1 MPVTYWVDQNSRYA
15 RCVDGRPIAAIV
27 AHQTGR
33 WMVMRR
39 GAAAQRDLGPQFPGA
54 SLLFVRLLEDLVGLD
69 RTSAFDLT
77 ERASSRAGQRCAFH
91 VDDSDGRHKLD
102 TLNDSELLTLAVTH
116 HSGCGF
122 AKESWGSDANKI
134 ISEARRRGWR
144 MYFSLGGRVET
155 NATIN
160 YAAGSTFDTSRAA
173 LDGAGAFNLD
183 MHEAR
188 RVFDHLESL
197 LAIRDLAALSE
208 EWLVSTYSAIVTK
221 LGAVSAPENVTLRR

>member
-1 MPVTYWVDQNSRYA
+1 MPVTYWVDQNSRYT

-27 AHQTGR
+27 ARQSGK

-39 GAAAQRDLGPQFPGA
+39 GEAAQRDLGPQFPGA

-69 RTSAFDLT
+69 RQRAFDLT
-77 ERASSRAGQRCAFH
+77 ERASTRAGQRCTFH
-91 VDDSDGRHKLD
+91 VDDSSGRHKLD
-102 TLNDSELLTLAVTH
+102 LLDDGELLTLAVTH

-122 AKESWGSDANKI
+122 AQESWGGEANKV

-155 NATIN
+155 TATIN
-160 YAAGSTFDTSRAA
+160 YAAGSTYDTSRAA

-197 LAIRDLAALSE
+197 LAIRDLAALAE
-208 EWLVSTYSAIVTK
+208 EWLVTTYSEIVTK
-221 LGAVSAPENVTLRR
+221 LGAVSAPDHVTLRR